1 MQAVDREVYW
11 TVNGSLVVKDERIG
25 IDNFSLSLSPL
36 KTADSGTYTCN
47 LTLTT
52 SKPYITVQGPKQSS
66 AVNIIVKSMSFYF
79 CLILLFS
86 ALLP

>member
-1 MQAVDREVYW
+1 MQAVDREVSW
-11 TVNGSLVVKDERIG
+11 MVNGSLVAKDERIR
-25 IDNFSLSLSPL
+25 IDNFSLSLFPL
-36 KTADSGTYTCN
+36 KTADSGTYTCT

-66 AVNIIVKSMSFYF
+66 AVKITVQSTSFSF

-86 ALLP
+86 VLLP